1 MQKKVKNPF
10 AKLVRSSIFKSKVV
24 KSKKLYDRKKEK
36 TSLTDTAKEWV
47 EGEVQGNIDDK
58 VVDLTGDNAGDI
70 VENVGAP
77 ESLFTRLRIL
87 IGYTQI
93 CAALNLAFEIP
104 WPPAFVEF
112 IKGLTFINLSFL
124 DVLAPLNP
132 CALTTSFLTTG
143 AVHMAILPISAI
155 FVYLAQ
161 KIAIVMRNRWCCC
174 KKNRYSRQD
183 VTSRA
188 RRTMLFLVFL
198 LYPVSCLLFSWIHF
212 LFDHNLLTIYFRDNT
227 Q

>member
-1 MQKKVKNPF
+1 MVE
-10 AKLVRSSIFKSKVV
+10 SKVQG
-24 KSKKLYDRKKEK
+24 KI
-36 TSLTDTAKEWV
+36 
-47 EGEVQGNIDDK
+47 VQEMAN
-58 VVDLTGDNAGDI
+58 LTGDNAGNI
-70 VENVGAP
+70 EQSVGAP

-155 FVYLAQ
+155 FVYVARG
-161 KIAIVMRNRWCCC
+161 IAIVMRNRWCCC
-174 KKNRYSRQD
+174 KKNRYSPQD

-188 RRTMLFLVFL
+188 KRTMLFLIFL
-198 LYPVSCLLFSWIHF
+198 LYPVSCHF
-212 LFDHNLLTIYFRDNT
+212 PEFPFYLSIIC
-227 Q
+227 

>member
-1 MQKKVKNPF
+1 MHHKRHPQRGDNDEEER
-10 AKLVRSSIFKSKVV
+10 A
-24 KSKKLYDRKKEK
+24 
-36 TSLTDTAKEWV
+36 SLSDTAKEWV
-47 EGEVQGNIDDK
+47 EGEVHGNIDDK
-58 VVDLTGDNAGDI
+58 LAGLTEDNAGDI

-112 IKGLTFINLSFL
+112 IKGLTFINLNFL

-143 AVHMAILPISAI
+143 AVHMAILPICAI
-155 FVYLAQ
+155 FVYVARG
-161 KIAIVMRNRWCCC
+161 IAIIMRNRWCCC

-188 RRTMLFLVFL
+188 KRTMLFLIFL
-198 LYPVSCLLFSWIHF
+198 LYPVSCLSWSS
-212 LFDHNLLTIYFRDNT
+212 LFDNFLRILS
-227 Q
+227 